1 MLPSALAKRLWLLL
15 FLAVIAFYLYGL
27 GNLPL
32 VGPDE
37 PRYAQVAREMFL
49 RNDLITPTLGGHTWF
64 EKPVL
69 LYWMIMASYRLF
81 GDAEWAIRLGPA
93 LSGLATIGAVYWL
106 GKRIEAASLD
116 PGLREFGQW
125 SALVA
130 ATSMGLIVFARG
142 ASFDIVVTMPVTW
155 AVSFFLAAQLRS
167 KERHQ
172 QLLLAGFY
180 VFVGVAL
187 LAKGLVGIVIPFG
200 VVGAFY
206 LLRRELPP
214 RSFWTSLLWGVPLA
228 AGVAAI
234 WYGPVIVRHGWLF
247 VDEFF
252 IQHHFARYVSNKFR
266 HPQPVYFY
274 FVVLAPLTLPWTAF
288 LIDGLINARHWRWR
302 APNPEQ
308 KARVFAFVWLLV
320 PLVFFSFSGSK
331 LPGYILPVVPAAAL
345 IVGGILTRF
354 ATRESPG
361 LRAMQATGVILIV
374 FPIGGLVYARESGD
388 LPFECAVAIIVPL
401 LAAGLLAI
409 FGTRRRTAAAVLVI
423 CAVLATNAIT
433 LTCGVGQMANRESV
447 RDLIKLAAARGYVSS
462 PVYVLHRL
470 DRTAEFYAAG
480 RLLYDSDGEPVRFE
494 SVKEIEAAARDH
506 RGPVLVL
513 VPVEHAGQLTA
524 HPSLKAEALEDN
536 GRFAIVVVWL
546 VSADFDQRSQ

>member
-1 MLPSALAKRLWLLL
+1 LLPSTLAKRLWLLL

-49 RNDLITPTLGGHTWF
+49 RGDLITPTLGGHTWF

-93 LSGLATIGAVYWL
+93 LSGLATIGAVFWL
-106 GKRIEAASLD
+106 GRRIETASLNS
-116 PGLREFGQW
+116 GLREFGQW

-130 ATSMGLIVFARG
+130 ATSLGIIVFSRG

-167 KERHQ
+167 NERHQ

-200 VVGAFY
+200 VGGAFY
-206 LLRRELPP
+206 LFRRELPP
-214 RSFWTSLLWGVPLA
+214 RSFWMSLLWGLPLA
-228 AGVAAI
+228 AAIASI
-234 WYGPVIVRHGWLF
+234 WYAPVIARHGWPF
-247 VDEFF
+247 IDEFF
-252 IQHHFARYVSNKFR
+252 IQHHFARYVSNKYR

-274 FVVLAPLTLPWTAF
+274 FVILAPLTLPWTAF
-288 LIDGLINARHWRWR
+288 LVDGLIKIRHWRWR
-302 APNPEQ
+302 APNPDE
-308 KARVFAFVWLLV
+308 KARVCAFAWLLV
-320 PLVFFSFSGSK
+320 PLIFFSFSGSK

-345 IVGGILTRF
+345 IAGERLTRF
-354 ATRESPG
+354 AAGASGG
-361 LRAMQATGVILIV
+361 LRAMQVTGAILLV
-374 FPIGGLVYARESGD
+374 FAIGGFVYARQTGNLSSA
-388 LPFECAVAIIVPL
+388 CAIAIVLPL
-401 LAAGLLAI
+401 LAGGLFAV
-409 FGTRRRTAAAVLVI
+409 FVTHRRATAAILII
-423 CAVLATNAIT
+423 CATLASTAISSS
-433 LTCGVGQMANRESV
+433 CGVEQIGARESV
-447 RDLIKLAAARGYVSS
+447 RDLIKLADSRGYVSS
-462 PVYVLHRL
+462 PVYILHRL

-480 RLLYDSDGEPVRFE
+480 RLPYGADGEPLRFE
-494 SVKEIEAAARDH
+494 GVNEVEAAARQH
-506 RGPVLVL
+506 QGPVLVL
-513 VPVEHAGQLTA
+513 VPLEHVGQLTDY
-524 HPSLKAEALEDN
+524 PSLKAEALGTN
-536 GRFAIVVVWL
+536 GRFAIVAVSL
-546 VSADFDQRSQ
+546 ASADFDQRSQ